1 MEPQEPAP
9 QPAAEAVTVPPGTPL
24 RRLVARGADV
34 VLVVT
39 AGRPLIGLGAGPPR
53 PRPPGSSVVCPRGVP
68 WSVAGGDEGG
78 RLVVVAVPAGPQ
90 RALAALVGPPPLD
103 GAALVAAAAD
113 GGLEVV
119 LEPLPGTWTR
129 PGARSATIVG

>member
-1 MEPQEPAP
+1 MEPLDPVP
-9 QPAAEAVTVPPGTPL
+9 PPGRPAAEAVTVPPGTPA

-34 VLVVT
+34 VLVVV
-39 AGRPLIGLGAGPPR
+39 AGCPLVALGAAPAQ

-68 WSVAGGDEGG
+68 WSVAGSDAEA

-90 RALAALVGPPPLD
+90 STLATLLGPPPLD

-113 GGLEVV
+113 GGLEIV
-119 LEPLPGTWTR
+119 LEPIAGT
-129 PGARSATIVG
+129 

>member
-1 MEPQEPAP
+1 MEPQEPVP

-39 AGRPLIGLGAGPPR
+39 AGCPLVGLGAGPPH
-53 PRPPGSSVVCPRGVP
+53 PRPPGTAVVCPRGVP
-68 WSVAGGDEGG
+68 WSVAGGDAGG

-90 RALAALVGPPPLD
+90 RTLAALLGPPPLD
-103 GAALVAAAAD
+103 GAALVAVAAD

-119 LEPLPGTWTR
+119 LEP
-129 PGARSATIVG
+129 VG

>member
-1 MEPQEPAP
+1 MEPQPPAP
-9 QPAAEAVTVPPGTPL
+9 PAALPAADAVTVPPGTPL
-24 RRLVARGADV
+24 RRLVARGAEV

-39 AGRPLIGLGAGPPR
+39 DGCPLVGLGAGPPQ
-53 PRPPGSSVVCPRGVP
+53 PHPPGSSVVCPRGVP
-68 WSVAGGDEGG
+68 WSVAGGDAGG

-119 LEPLPGTWTR
+119 LEPLG
-129 PGARSATIVG
+129 

>member
-1 MEPQEPAP
+1 MEPLDAVPP
-9 QPAAEAVTVPPGTPL
+9 PGPPAAEAVTVPPGCPP

-39 AGRPLIGLGAGPPR
+39 AGRPLVAVGSAPAR
-53 PRPPGSSVVCPRGVP
+53 PRPPGSAVVCPRGVP
-68 WSVAGGDEGG
+68 WSVGGGDAAA
-78 RLVVVAVPAGPQ
+78 RVVVVAVPAGPQ
-90 RALAALVGPPPLD
+90 AALATLLGPPPLD

-119 LEPLPGTWTR
+119 LEPV
-129 PGARSATIVG
+129 PGA